1 MFKFESVHGG
11 HVFFAI
17 SRIIMTVV
25 TSARV
30 TATTI
35 TVTNCN
41 GFIYVKE
48 RFGWWYPMAL
58 PVVERRDGFIIIK
71 RWLGCDP
78 VVFHP

>member
-11 HVFFAI
+11 HVFFATNM
-17 SRIIMTVV
+17 IIITVV
-25 TSARV
+25 TSASV

-35 TVTNCN
+35 TVINCN
-41 GFIYVKE
+41 GFIYVKG
-48 RFGWWYPMAL
+48 RFGWWYTMAL

-71 RWLGCDP
+71 RCLGYDP